1 MVDILAEAL
10 RQLNYTELLAN
21 LGGSEKINGT
31 KVSSH
36 F

>member
-10 RQLNYTELLAN
+10 RQLNCTEILAN
-21 LGGSEKINGT
+21 LRGSEKIKGT
-31 KVSSH
+31 RVSSP

>member
-10 RQLNYTELLAN
+10 RQLNCTEILAN
-21 LGGSEKINGT
+21 LRGSEKINGA